1 MKPGLKFLI
10 LLSSILAWGWF
21 NQQWLVSGMLV
32 FFMVVNIFTAWRWN
46 ISRQQFYRI
55 GDLATTL
62 IILMLIYSIFA
73 QSDQKSVF
81 IILKWL
87 PVFLAPVLL
96 AQLFS
101 SQDTVPLGIL
111 FYSVRKRQSP
121 SVLDFKIPYAG
132 LCLLSSGAGNYQ
144 TPIYFIIVVALFS
157 LILWTIRSRQGSIIA
172 WLLVISVSAIAAYW
186 AQQGLRSLH
195 AIVEEKAVDWLS
207 DWRTD
212 PFKSSSSIGD
222 IGELK
227 LSDRIEFRVKA
238 TEPLLL
244 QQSSYDWYMEQS
256 WYASKRAFT
265 YKEMSEG
272 KSNEDVKQL
281 TVFQQSKSE
290 SILALPYGTVDIKG
304 LEGASIQTTELGTV
318 KLTEAPD
325 FIEYQVFYTG
335 RQLGEASRYDLD
347 VPQQHKNW
355 IALIKKELKLEGQP
369 AKSISRAI
377 KKYFQTNYYYTLF
390 LGLDTNSDTALQ
402 TFILKRKAGHCE
414 YFAVASV
421 FLLRSYGIP
430 ARLANG
436 YSMDEYDPEK
446 QMYIVRRRHAH
457 AWAIAHIDGYWQAV
471 DATPSEWLNIEEEN
485 ADIFQPVYDW
495 ASSLYFIY
503 KQWRYQQTQ
512 LDDNDT
518 DSLLWISI
526 GIVLFLYL
534 AWRLYLTR
542 QQMIRKK
549 LQSET
554 VALPSKNSGL
564 DSELY
569 LIEQALSKTENARL
583 NNESIAIW
591 AKRVNIEALILITK
605 IHYSYRFD
613 PQGISDKQ
621 RVRLKQSVENL
632 LEEYG

>member
-1 MKPGLKFLI
+1 MNKSLKLLI
-10 LLSSILAWGWF
+10 LLSSILTWGWF
-21 NQQWLVSGMLV
+21 NQQWLVSAMLLS
-32 FFMVVNIFTAWRWN
+32 FMAVNLFTAWRWKL
-46 ISRQQFYRI
+46 SRQQFYRI
-55 GDLATTL
+55 GDLTTAL
-62 IILMLIYSIFA
+62 IILMLLYSIFA
-73 QSDQKSVF
+73 PSGQKSVY

-87 PVFLAPVLL
+87 PIFFAPVLL

-101 SQDTVPLGIL
+101 SQDTVPLGML

-121 SVLDFKIPYAG
+121 SLLDFKIPYAG
-132 LCLLSSGAGNYQ
+132 LCLLSSGAANYQ
-144 TPIYFIIVVALFS
+144 TPVYFISVVAITS

-172 WLLVISVSAIAAYW
+172 WFLMISVSAITAYW
-186 AQQGLRSLH
+186 AQQGLRNLH

-207 DWRTD
+207 DWKTD

-244 QQSSYDWYMEQS
+244 QQSSYDWYMAQS
-256 WYASKRAFT
+256 WYASKRTFK
-265 YKEMSEG
+265 YKEMSQG
-272 KSNEDVKQL
+272 KTNKDVKQL

-290 SILALPYGTVDIKG
+290 SILALPYGTVEIKG
-304 LEGASIQTTELGTV
+304 LEGASLQTTGLGTV

-325 FIEYQVFYTG
+325 FIKYQVFYTG
-335 RQLGEASRYDLD
+335 KQSGEATRYDLD
-347 VPQQHKNW
+347 IPQQHKNW
-355 IALIKKELKLEGQP
+355 IALIKKELKLEGQS
-369 AKSISRAI
+369 ATSIAWAI
-377 KKYFQTNYYYTLF
+377 KQYFQTNYYYTLF
-390 LGLDTNSDTALQ
+390 LGLDTNADTALQ
-402 TFILKRKAGHCE
+402 EFILKRKAGHCE

-436 YSMDEYDPEK
+436 YSMEEYDATK

-485 ADIFQPVYDW
+485 ADLFQPVYDW
-495 ASSLYFIY
+495 FSSLYFIY
-503 KQWRYQQTQ
+503 KQWRYQQAQ
-512 LDDNDT
+512 LDDKES

-526 GIVLFLYL
+526 GIGLFLYL
-534 AWRLYLTR
+534 GWRLYLTR
-542 QQMIRKK
+542 RQMVRKK
-549 LQSET
+549 LLSKA
-554 VALPSKNSGL
+554 VALLSNNSGM

-569 LIEQALSKTENARL
+569 LIEQALSKTANARL
-583 NNESIAIW
+583 NNESVAIW

-613 PQGISDKQ
+613 PQGISDRQRKQ
-621 RVRLKQSVENL
+621 LKQSVENL
-632 LEEYG
+632 LEEFG